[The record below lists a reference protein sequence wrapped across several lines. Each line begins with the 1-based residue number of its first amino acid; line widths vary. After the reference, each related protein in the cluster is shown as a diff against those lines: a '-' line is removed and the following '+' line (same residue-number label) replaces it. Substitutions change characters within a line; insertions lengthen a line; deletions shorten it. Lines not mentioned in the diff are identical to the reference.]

1 MAASIPPGTSARF
14 GQLASLLPDCV
25 STQEIVRA
33 TAGLNAPEGFLAV
46 SDFQTAGRGR
56 RGRTWEAE
64 ASTSLLF
71 SLLLRPSAPPAEL
84 APLTLVAGI
93 AVAESM
99 PAPARV
105 RWPNDVLIEG
115 AKVAGVI
122 AELETPADRP
132 HHVILGVGINVNQ
145 RPRELPPEARVPAT
159 SLAIETGHQQD
170 RLSLLLE
177 VVDRIQSAYREFDA
191 LGFPALLDRW
201 NSVDEL
207 AGREVTV
214 RLAER
219 TISGLARGVD
229 RAGRLLLQD
238 EAGEV
243 HILDAGEVERVE
255 DAH

>member
-33 TAGLNAPEGFLAV
+33 TAALNAPEGFLAV

-71 SLLLRPSAPPAEL
+71 SLLLRPTRPLAEL

-132 HHVILGVGINVNQ
+132 PHVILGVGINVNQ

-177 VVDRIQSAYREFDA
+177 VVDRIQAAYREFDA

-201 NSVDEL
+201 NAQDEL
-207 AGREVTV
+207 AGREVEV
-214 RLAER
+214 RLGDR
-219 TISGLARGVD
+219 VVRGLARGVD
-229 RAGRLLLQD
+229 REGRLLVQD
-238 EAGEV
+238 DAGEV
-243 HILDAGEVERVE
+243 HALDAGEVERVE
-255 DAH
+255 DGA